1 MKDFFES
8 TMFSGIFLTLI
19 TYGIGLALKK
29 KFKLAIFNP
38 LLISEVLSIVFVAYF
53 KVDIK
58 KYNDSTK
65 ILTYLLTP
73 ATICL
78 AIPLYEQFQKLK
90 DNWVAVLGGIFAG
103 TVASLSLIF
112 GSALI
117 FKLNHDEY
125 TSLLPKSITT
135 AIGIVLSEQYSGIVG
150 ITIGAIVITGIT
162 GNVFCEPLLKLC
174 HITHPVAKGVAI
186 GTASHALGTSKALQI
201 GEIEGAMSGL
211 SIAVCGLLTVV
222 LMSFFVQFA

>member
-174 HITHPVAKGVAI
+174 RITHPVAKGVAI